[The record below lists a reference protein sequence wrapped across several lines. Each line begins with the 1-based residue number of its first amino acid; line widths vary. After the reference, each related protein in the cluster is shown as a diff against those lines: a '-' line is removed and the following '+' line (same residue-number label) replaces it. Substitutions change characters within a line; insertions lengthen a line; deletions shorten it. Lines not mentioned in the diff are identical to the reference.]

1 MLKLGSQGISALR
14 LGGTEIKRAYLGD
27 TLVFGAPDTPTPPDP
42 PEPAAYTITATI
54 DPSGSGTVSGA
65 GAYQAGETVTI
76 TAEPGDGYKFSGW
89 QENGVVVSENAA
101 YTFTVTGDR
110 TLAAVFEVK
119 RDPILP
125 TEYTEL
131 EYIRSLTANAYV
143 SGNYRYQPAVAAGTL
158 RADTVLAVS
167 AYPETFPTSPTSIGS
182 TTVYS
187 SASNNIICV
196 RAVTTSLSRILMV
209 WFSPLGIVVSV
220 GYYSGSGTTQ
230 YRNITIPN
238 TTTSKWYEIILDI
251 ANKTISVDGV
261 SYSLPVPGNGFPSFA
276 DVSVYIGNALSS
288 SSDKY
293 LCNYRVGEYSLRS
306 TSNTAALS
314 NRHGI
319 PAKRV
324 SDSRVGF
331 YDLTSATFLNP
342 YANNTLSTPQ
352 WAAGPTVEY

>member
-1 MLKLGSQGISALR
+1 MLKLGNQRISA
-14 LGGTEIKRAYLGD
+14 AYLGGVEVKKAYLGEIVVFD
-27 TLVFGAPDTPTPPDP
+27 TSAPPVPT
-42 PEPAAYTITATI
+42 YTISADI
-54 DPSGSGTVSGA
+54 DPDGSGTVSGA
-65 GAYQAGETVTI
+65 GTYQAGETVTL
-76 TAEPGDGYKFSGW
+76 TAASGDGYKFTGW
-89 QENGVVVSENAA
+89 QENGGVVSENAA

-110 TLAAVFEVK
+110 TLVAVFEVK

-143 SGNYRYQPAVAAGTL
+143 SGNYRYQPAISAGTL
-158 RADTVLAVS
+158 RADTILTVS

-182 TTVYS
+182 TTAYS
-187 SASNNIICV
+187 NIANNIISA
-196 RAVTTSLSRILMV
+196 RAPSLGKYLFV

-220 GYYSGSGTTQ
+220 GYYSGAGTTQ

-261 SYSLPVPGNGFPSFA
+261 SYSLPTPSNGFPSFA
-276 DVSVYIGNALSS
+276 GVSVYIGNATSS
-288 SSDKY
+288 GVDKY
-293 LCNYRVGEYSLRS
+293 LCNYRIGEYSLKS
-306 TSNTAALS
+306 TSNTAAAS

-319 PAKRV
+319 PAKRN
-324 SDSRVGF
+324 STSKIGF
-331 YDLTSATFLNP
+331 YDLTGATFLNP